1 MSINIPI
8 FNLDIVLQRHMVVV
22 YICFNETGPGAKKS
36 SFAISINAA
45 GPGAKKPSFE
55 ISINA
60 RFTLP

>member
-1 MSINIPI
+1 M
-8 FNLDIVLQRHMVVV
+8 VV

>member
-8 FNLDIVLQRHMVVV
+8 FNLDIVLQSHMVVV
-22 YICFNETGPGAKKS
+22 YICFNETGPGAKKH
-36 SFAISINAA
+36 
-45 GPGAKKPSFE
+45 SFE